1 MIIRWFKILN
11 KHFSVEGKA
20 SMFYKP
26 VGTCKTVG
34 FNGKMAK
41 EKLQNLLQSDDHAFI
56 YHCYNHYFCPI
67 GFECEPN
74 DAKKIYAS
82 NLNDNDLI
90 TTILIADTSKKYQSI
105 HCVKWADIEKDLN
118 TKSPEY
124 FNIRQPELGYQIKKL
139 KNKDLNPDNERNLH
153 CIIQFKRLDISASSI
168 SSIDSHSKLSH
179 LDSVSSESL
188 EENGVSDENEN

>member
-56 YHCYNHYFCPI
+56 
-67 GFECEPN
+67 
-74 DAKKIYAS
+74 
-82 NLNDNDLI
+82 
-90 TTILIADTSKKYQSI
+90 
-105 HCVKWADIEKDLN
+105 
-118 TKSPEY
+118 
-124 FNIRQPELGYQIKKL
+124 
-139 KNKDLNPDNERNLH
+139 
-153 CIIQFKRLDISASSI
+153 
-168 SSIDSHSKLSH
+168 
-179 LDSVSSESL
+179 
-188 EENGVSDENEN
+188 